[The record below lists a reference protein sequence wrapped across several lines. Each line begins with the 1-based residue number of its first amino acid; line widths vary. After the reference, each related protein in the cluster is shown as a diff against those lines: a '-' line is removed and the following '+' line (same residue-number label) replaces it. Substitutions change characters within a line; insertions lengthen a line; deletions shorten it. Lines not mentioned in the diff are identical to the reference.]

1 MAVLQDVMQMPYTLL
16 HPLQRMRALEGAV
29 DDRKRDVRMAAVRCR
44 RAWTAPQL

>member
-1 MAVLQDVMQMPYTLL
+1 MQEAMQMPYALL
-16 HPLQRMRALEGAV
+16 HPLRPEVMRVLSRAV